1 MILNRPTPTV
11 QPKLDPGLL
20 LKFPNPQPYPIEKG
34 FQDRLPNELWKTP
47 TKLILFLEQQFI
59 SLVCFLVLG

>member
-1 MILNRPTPTV
+1 MNLNRPMPTV

-34 FQDRLPNELWKTP
+34 FQD
-47 TKLILFLEQQFI
+47 
-59 SLVCFLVLG
+59 SLGFQRNGPY

>member
-1 MILNRPTPTV
+1 MNLNRPMPTV
-11 QPKLDPGLL
+11 QPKQDPGLL

-34 FQDRLPNELWKTP
+34 FQDRLPNEWPL
-47 TKLILFLEQQFI
+47 LILFLEQQFI